1 MTGLLGTARQG
12 LDAMKYRRT
21 EEGKA
26 EVKARKS
33 HNEKMGY
40 NKNKKTKRRLK
51 RDAKKADAA
60 KGAAMYKKGGRI
72 KHSHNRLY

>member
-12 LDAMKYRRT
+12 LDVIKYRKSP
-21 EEGKA
+21 EGKA
-26 EVKARKS
+26 EKKARKL
-33 HNEKMGY
+33 HNERMGP
-40 NKNKKTKRRLK
+40 KDKKTKRELRK
-51 RDAKKADAA
+51 DAKKADAA

>member
-12 LDAMKYRRT
+12 LDAIKYKKSP
-21 EEGKA
+21 EGKA
-26 EVKARKS
+26 EAKARRLY
-33 HNEKMGY
+33 NQRMGP
-40 NKNKKTKRRLK
+40 KDKKTKRKLK

-60 KGAAMYKKGGRI
+60 KGAAMLKKGGRI

>member
-12 LDAMKYRRT
+12 LDVIKYRKSS
-21 EEGKA
+21 EGKA
-26 EVKARKS
+26 EKKARKL
-33 HNEKMGY
+33 HNERMGP
-40 NKNKKTKRRLK
+40 KDKKTKRKLRK
-51 RDAKKADAA
+51 DAKKADAA